1 MKIVNLHDG
10 WTLRPAGGPVPDEIR
25 AAGPIPATVPG
36 SVHTDLLAAGL
47 IPDPYLDD
55 HERRL
60 AWIGL
65 ADWRYETVLDWPLG
79 AAGDPDRVQLVFE
92 GLDTVARVELNGEP
106 VATTANMHRTYR
118 IDVSDRLRPGENRL
132 AVTFSSAI
140 RYADAMSLTLGARPH
155 VIHHPYN
162 AIRKAAYSFGWDWG
176 PDLVGAGIWRP
187 VRLHAW
193 CTARLASVRPVTTVE
208 GDAGMMVTHVAV
220 ERAGDAGD
228 LVVEVE
234 AGGVSGTATI
244 AAGADAGAVE
254 LRIPAVRRWWP
265 RGYGDQALYAVTVR
279 LRAPGADEV
288 LDEWRGR
295 VGFRTVRLDQSRDE
309 AGTGFTFVIN
319 DQPITVKGVN
329 WIPDDVFPHRSR
341 YAERI
346 GQAIA
351 AGVNLIR
358 VWGGGIYEDDEF
370 YRLCDERGVLVWQ
383 DFAFSCATYAEEEP
397 LRSEILAEAT
407 DNITRLMPHP
417 SLVLWNGNNENL
429 WGMADWGWRERLDG
443 RTWGHAYYFD
453 LLPGLVAQLDGTR
466 PYTPGSPCSPDPGQ
480 HPNDPAHGTVHIW
493 DVWNQLDYTAYRTY
507 RPRFVA
513 EFGWQGPPAWTTLRR
528 AISDDPLTPESP
540 GMLIHQKAI
549 DGDAKLTRGLV
560 PHLRVPQSMVDWHW
574 AMALNQAR
582 AVRTGV
588 EWFRSL
594 HPLCT
599 GTILWQLNDC
609 WPVVSWSMV
618 DSDGRCKPAFYALRR
633 AYADRL
639 VTVQPSDDGLWV
651 ALVNDTAHPWSGTLA
666 VSRRSYDG
674 AVLAT
679 EEIVVS
685 VAARSTERV
694 EVPRAVATPDQPGA
708 ELLVAEF
715 HAASPGGPGEPGSEQ
730 RGLWF
735 FAEDRDSALPAP
747 RFSATVTPVA
757 GGAQVTVTAQTLLRD
772 LALLAD
778 RAHPDATV
786 DDMFA
791 TLLPGESVT
800 WTVRCP
806 APLDPDRLLAPDV
819 LRSANQLVQPSA

>member
-1 MKIVNLHDG
+1 MNTVNLHDG
-10 WTLRPAGGPVPDEIR
+10 WTLRPAGGPVPDEIV

-55 HERRL
+55 NERRL

-65 ADWRYETVLDWPLG
+65 ADWCYETVIDWSP
-79 AAGDPDRVQLVFE
+79 GDHDRVQLVFE

-106 VATTANMHRTYR
+106 VATTANMYRTYR
-118 IDVSDRLRPGENRL
+118 IDVGDRLRPGANRL

-193 CTARLASVRPVTTVE
+193 RTARLAAVRPVATVE
-208 GDAGMMVTHVAV
+208 GDAGVVVTHVAV
-220 ERAGDAGD
+220 ERAGDGGD
-228 LVVEVE
+228 LVLQVE
-234 AGGVSGTATI
+234 AGGVRRTATVE
-244 AAGADAGAVE
+244 ADGGAVE
-254 LRIPAVRRWWP
+254 LRIPEIRRWWP
-265 RGYGDQALYAVTVR
+265 RGWGEQALYDVTVR
-279 LRAPGADEV
+279 LRAAGADEV
-288 LDEWRGR
+288 LDEWHGR
-295 VGFRTVRLDQSRDE
+295 VGFRSVRLDQTSDE
-309 AGTGFTFVIN
+309 AGTGFTFVVN
-319 DQPITVKGVN
+319 DEPITVKGVN

-341 YAERI
+341 YGERI
-346 GQAIA
+346 DQAVA

-383 DFAFSCATYAEEEP
+383 DFAFCCATYAEEEP
-397 LRSEILAEAT
+397 LRSEIVAEAT

-443 RTWGHAYYFD
+443 RTWGHAYYYD
-453 LLPGLVAQLDGTR
+453 LLPRLVAQLDPGR
-466 PYTPGSPCSPDPGQ
+466 PYTPGSPCSPDPSR

-493 DVWNQLDYTAYRTY
+493 DVWNQLDYTAYRSY

-513 EFGWQGPPAWTTLRR
+513 EFGWQGPPTWSTLRR
-528 AISDDPLTPESP
+528 AVSDDPLTPESP
-540 GMLIHQKAI
+540 GLLVHQKAI

-574 AMALNQAR
+574 AMSLNQAR

-594 HPLCT
+594 HPVCT

-618 DSDGRCKPAFYALRR
+618 DGDGRCKPAFYALRH

-639 VTVQPSDDGLWV
+639 VTVQPSDAGLVV
-651 ALVNDTAHPWSGTLA
+651 ALVNDTPHPWSGPLA

-674 AVLAT
+674 EVLAKA
-679 EEIVVS
+679 EIEVS
-685 VAARSTERV
+685 VAARATGRV
-694 EVPRAVATPDQPGA
+694 EVPRLLASPGDPGA
-708 ELLVAEF
+708 ELLLAEL
-715 HAASPGGPGEPGSEQ
+715 GEQ

-735 FAEDRDSALPAP
+735 FAEDRDSALPP
-747 RFSATVTPVA
+747 PQLSATVTSVE
-757 GGAQVTVTAQTLLRD
+757 GGAQVTVTAQTLVRD

-778 RAHPDATV
+778 RVHPDAVV
-786 DDMFA
+786 DGMLA
-791 TLLPGESVT
+791 TLLPGETVT

-819 LRSANQLVQPSA
+819 LRSANQLVQPPA